1 MTTLLCHAAPGPIN
15 ARLRVPGSKSI
26 TNRALAIA
34 AWADGASLLSNALFA
49 EDTLLMVEALRA
61 LGIRITLDVPGRAME
76 VTGCRAQLSVQE
88 AEIACGNAGTVLR
101 FLTAMIATQRGE
113 FRFDGS
119 PRLRERPLGE
129 LTSALQS
136 FGAGFSFARR
146 EGFAPFTL
154 YAAGL
159 DGGPIQITDPPS
171 SQMVSALLL
180 AAPYANSDV
189 FLEVMGDLPSRPY
202 VLMTAAMMEHFGVG
216 IIPGAVP
223 ADGSWRYVIPAS
235 QRYQGRSLTIEPD
248 ASSASYFLAAAAVA
262 GGTVTIEGLGCDS
275 LQGDAGFTFILEK
288 MGCCVQRLAD
298 QTTLSH
304 DLAARFHGIDI
315 DMNAMPDLVPTLAV
329 TALFANGPTAIRNVP
344 NLRIKESDRI
354 AALALELRKL
364 GAGVDELPDGLV
376 IHPTPRLTPAELDS
390 HDDHRLVMS
399 FAVAALGCPG
409 ISIRNAQCH
418 DKSYPNFFEDWN
430 THVIGLK

>member
-1 MTTLLCHAAPGPIN
+1 MTTIHCHAATGPMN

-26 TNRALAIA
+26 TNRALAMA
-34 AWADGASLLSNALFA
+34 AWADGTSLLSNALFA
-49 EDTLLMVEALRA
+49 EDTRLMVEGLRA
-61 LGIRITLDVPGRAME
+61 LGIRITVDEPGRAME
-76 VTGCRAQLSVQE
+76 VSGCRAQLPVQE
-88 AEIACGNAGTVLR
+88 ADIACGNAGTVLR

-113 FRFDGS
+113 FRFDGN
-119 PRLRERPLGE
+119 PRLRERPIGE

-136 FGAGFSFARR
+136 FGAGFSFAQR

-159 DGGPIQITDPPS
+159 DGGHIQLTDPPS

-180 AAPYANSDV
+180 AAPYASADV
-189 FLEVMGDLPSRPY
+189 FLEVTGDLPSRPY
-202 VLMTAAMMEHFGVG
+202 VHMTAALMEQFGVG
-216 IIPGAVP
+216 IIPGP
-223 ADGSWRYVIPAS
+223 SGGGESWRCVIPAS
-235 QRYQGRSLTIEPD
+235 QRYQGQSLSIEPD

-262 GGTVTIEGLGCDS
+262 GGSVTIEGLGTQS
-275 LQGDAGFTFILEK
+275 LQGDSGFVRVLEK
-288 MGCCVQRLAD
+288 MGCRIAQSEN
-298 QTTLSH
+298 QTTVSR
-304 DLAARFHGIDI
+304 DSAARLHGIDV
-315 DMNAMPDLVPTLAV
+315 DLNSMPDMVPTLAV
-329 TALFANGPTAIRNVP
+329 TALFAEGPTTIRNVP

-376 IHPTPRLTPAELDS
+376 IRPPLRLTPAELDS

-409 ISIRNAQCH
+409 ISIRNAECR
-418 DKSYPNFFEDWN
+418 DKSFPGFFVAWS
-430 THVIGLK
+430 HQLLGLA